1 MINTPSMQDLLEAGV
16 HFGHKVSRGNP
27 RMKDYLFG
35 AREGVHIIDLEKSE
49 AKLKE
54 AIQASYELGKQNKTA
69 LVVGTK
75 KQAQDI
81 VKELALEVG
90 AFYINIRWPGGL
102 LTNFDE
108 IRKSFK
114 KLNDLKVQQE
124 KGELSRYT
132 KKEQLLIS
140 KKLDKYTFELGGVAQ
155 MEAIP
160 NVMFVIDAVTDL
172 IAIKEAQKVGMTI
185 IGLCDSNADPS
196 WFDYP
201 VPANDDGIKSI
212 KVIAEALIRAYGQGK
227 KEAGVAAEKQ
237 AKKEADDK
245 AKAEA
250 KVLETEAAPDE
261 VAAIEEEIEQAE
273 VKDAKSIV

>member
-1 MINTPSMQDLLEAGV
+1 MQDLLEAGV

-54 AIQASYELGKQNKTA
+54 AMQASYELGKAGKTA
-69 LVVGTK
+69 LIVGTK

-81 VKELALEVG
+81 VKELAEEVG
-90 AFYINIRWPGGL
+90 AYYVNIRWPGGL

-108 IRKSFK
+108 LRKNFQR
-114 KLNDLKVQQE
+114 LNSLHQQQE
-124 KGELSRYT
+124 KGELYRT

-140 KKLDKYTFELGGVAQ
+140 RKLGKFSDELGGVAE
-155 MEAIP
+155 MDKVP
-160 NVMFVIDAVTDL
+160 DVLFVIDAVTDQ
-172 IAIKEAQKVGMTI
+172 IAIREAQKMKMTI

-196 WFDYP
+196 WFDWP

-212 KVIAEALIRAYGQGK
+212 KIIAESLIRAYGQGK
-227 KEAGVAAEKQ
+227 KEAGLAAEKAAAAESEAKAVADKKAEQQ
-237 AKKEADDK
+237 AQVADD
-245 AKAEA
+245 AALPAQVEA
-250 KVLETEAAPDE
+250 LEVEVEKKILDEQKGKV
-261 VAAIEEEIEQAE
+261 
-273 VKDAKSIV
+273 